1 MPQMTPANA
10 RVVDPVLTTVAR
22 GYKNGQMV
30 ADVLFPVV
38 FVASRG
44 GKIISFGK
52 EAFRL
57 YATARIAGSNTPRVQ
72 FGYAGLPFA
81 LEQAALEGMVSVE
94 LLQEAGLVPGIDL
107 ASNAV
112 ASVQAI
118 IALAREHAAARI
130 ATNLANYPASHK
142 LSLAASDKWDNYES
156 ATSNPL
162 TNVDD
167 AIEAVRAYTG
177 QRPNSVVLSPKAF
190 KAAKRHPKV
199 LGHFNKINAKEVVSV
214 ADLAAAFDVAQVVVG
229 DAIVA
234 DGDTMSD
241 VWGSDVVVAFTHTA
255 PVAGGG
261 LPSYGYTYRLR
272 GYPMVE
278 AAYLDRNTK
287 SWIYPVTDELSP
299 VLSCAEAGFLL
310 KGVV

>member
-10 RVVDPVLTTVAR
+10 RVADPVLTTVAR

-30 ADVLFPVV
+30 ADALFPVV
-38 FVASRG
+38 VVGSRG

-57 YATARIAGSNTPRVQ
+57 YSTARIAGANTPRVQ

-81 LEQAALEGMVSVE
+81 LEQMALEGMVPVE

-107 ASNAV
+107 AANAI
-112 ASVQAI
+112 ASVQGI
-118 IALAREHAAARI
+118 IALSREHAAARI
-130 ATNLANYPASHK
+130 ATNAANYPDSHK
-142 LSLAASDKWDNYES
+142 LTLAASDKWTNYES

-177 QRPNSVVLSPKAF
+177 QRPNSVVLSPGAF

-199 LGHFNKINAKEVVSV
+199 LAFFNRTNAKTTVST
-214 ADLAAAFDVAQVVVG
+214 ADLAAAFDVATVSVG

-234 DGDTMSD
+234 DSDTMSD
-241 VWGSDVVVAFTHTA
+241 VWGSDVVVAFTTTA

-272 GYPMVE
+272 GYPLVE
-278 AAYLDRNTK
+278 VAYLDRGAK